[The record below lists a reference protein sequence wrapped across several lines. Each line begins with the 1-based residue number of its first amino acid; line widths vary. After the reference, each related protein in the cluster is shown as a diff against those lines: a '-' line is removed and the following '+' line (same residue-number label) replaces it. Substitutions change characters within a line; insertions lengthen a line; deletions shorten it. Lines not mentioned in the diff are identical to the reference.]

1 MPRTPILKRHAAG
14 LALGTALVCF
24 LPGAAGAAD
33 VPLSG
38 TVKSA
43 SGEVMGGVTVSAKAE
58 GATITT
64 TVFSD
69 AAGSYYFP
77 PLPAGKY
84 RIWAQAL
91 SFATAKSEVDLA
103 AARRQDF
110 ALQPMPDFEQQVRQL
125 PGDLILAG
133 LPESTPDDKRL
144 KQIVRNNCTSC
155 HTPSYTLQHRFDET
169 GWNAI
174 IQTMKSINVYGIY
187 KASGEPNPVLDF
199 HQKEL
204 AAYLARARGPGQ
216 GGAGD
221 AFKIV
226 NRPRPSGEAAR
237 AVFKEYDVP
246 LNPDQALPASDHPNN
261 GSDWSLGTPSRVGSL
276 PHDAAADLD
285 GNLWFAAVVPNRT
298 MSIGRIDAKTGA
310 IKPFRVDAPNGMAAV
325 SHGLIRDD
333 KGTIWFNAHI
343 GRGSLAKV
351 DPKTEKVAVYIP
363 PTGMSQI
370 DGPVTLDFDG
380 TGAIWAGTQDGVVR
394 FDPAAE
400 KFTEFKSVTPRTAKG
415 GIGTTYGIAGDRDGN
430 VWWTQMAFDVVAKSD
445 IKTGKSLEWTLP
457 PVVEQIKLATQGDIK
472 FYEGYAPTDIGTPF
486 PWSQGPRRIGID
498 RAAGVLWVANSWGGS
513 LTRVDTATGEMTFVP
528 LPSPATQQPYEARAD
543 KDHNVWVPMWT
554 TDQIAKYEPATSKW
568 TLFDLPTRG
577 TEVRIVNLLEQAG
590 GKEVVFAF
598 PRSSKVAV
606 MTVRS
611 EAEMAALKQESAP

>member
-1 MPRTPILKRHAAG
+1 MTTSLARLAAG
-14 LALGTALVCF
+14 FALGAALSSI
-24 LPGAAGAAD
+24 LPVRADAAD
-33 VPLSG
+33 VLLSG
-38 TVKSA
+38 TVKSS
-43 SGEVMGGVTVSAKAE
+43 SGETLGGVTVSAKAQ

-69 AAGSYYFP
+69 EAGGYYFP

-84 RIWAQAL
+84 RVWAQAL
-91 SFATAKSEVDLA
+91 SFAAAKNELDLA

-110 ALQPMPDFEQQVRQL
+110 VLAPMTDFEQQVRQL

-174 IQTMKSINVYGIY
+174 IQTMKSINVYGVYNPAAEI
-187 KASGEPNPVLDF
+187 NPVLAF

-216 GGAGD
+216 GG
-221 AFKIV
+221 FKITT
-226 NRPRPSGEAAR
+226 RPRPTGEAAR
-237 AVFKEYDVP
+237 AVFKEYDVA
-246 LNPDQALPASDHPNN
+246 LNPDQVLPASDHPND
-261 GSDWSLGTPSRVGSL
+261 GSDWSLGTPSRIGSL

-285 GNLWFAAVVPNRT
+285 GNLWFAATMPNRT
-298 MSIGRIDAKTGA
+298 MSVGRIDAKTGA
-310 IKPFRVDAPNGMAAV
+310 IKPFRVDAPNGLAAV

-333 KGTIWFNAHI
+333 QGMIWFNARI

-351 DPKTEKVAVYIP
+351 DPKTEKVSVYIP
-363 PTGMSQI
+363 PTGISQI

-380 TGAIWAGTQDGVVR
+380 TGGIWAGTQDGVLR

-400 KFTEFKSVTPRTAKG
+400 KFTEFKSMTPRTAKG
-415 GIGTTYGIAGDRDGN
+415 GVGTTYGIAGDRDGN
-430 VWWTQMAFDVVAKSD
+430 VWWTQMAFDILAKSD

-457 PVVEQIKLATQGDIK
+457 PVIEQIKLATAGDIK
-472 FYEGYAPTDIGTPF
+472 FYDTYAPTDIGTPF

-498 RAAGVLWVANSWGGS
+498 REAGVLWVANSWGGS
-513 LTRVDTATGEMTFVP
+513 LTRVDTSTGNMTFVP
-528 LPSPATQQPYEARAD
+528 MPNPATQQPYEARAD
-543 KDHNVWVPMWT
+543 KSHNVWVPMWT
-554 TDQIAKYEPATSKW
+554 TDQIAKYDPATSQW
-568 TLFDLPTRG
+568 TMFDLPTRG
-577 TEVRIVNLLEQAG
+577 TEVRIVNLLEQG
-590 GKEVVFAF
+590 GQKEVVFAF

-606 MTVRS
+606 MNVRS
-611 EAEMAALKQESAP
+611 EADMAALKQQARP

>member
-1 MPRTPILKRHAAG
+1 MPRTTILARHAAR
-14 LALGTALVCF
+14 LALGVALSSLMPAV
-24 LPGAAGAAD
+24 AGAAD
-33 VPLSG
+33 VLLSG
-38 TVKSA
+38 SVKSA
-43 SGEVMGGVTVSAKAE
+43 SGETMGGVTVSAKAQ

-69 AAGSYYFP
+69 ETGGYYFP

-84 RIWAQAL
+84 RVWAQAL
-91 SFATAKSEVDLA
+91 SFAADKSEVDLA

-110 ALQPMPDFEQQVRQL
+110 VLAPLTDFEQRVRQL

-133 LPESTPDDKRL
+133 LPDGTPDDQRL

-187 KASGEPNPVLDF
+187 KPGAEPNQVLDF

-204 AAYLARARGPGQ
+204 AAYLARARGPGA
-216 GGAGD
+216 GG
-221 AFKIV
+221 FKIV
-226 NRPRPSGEAAR
+226 TRPRPSGEAAR
-237 AVFKEYDVP
+237 AVFKEYDVA
-246 LNPDQALPASDHPNN
+246 LNPDQALPAPDHPND

-285 GNLWFAAVVPNRT
+285 GNLWFAATMPNRT
-298 MSIGRIDAKTGA
+298 MSVGRIDAKTGA
-310 IKPFRVDAPNGMAAV
+310 VKPFRVDAPNGLAAV
-325 SHGLIRDD
+325 SHGLIRDPQ
-333 KGTIWFNAHI
+333 GMIWFNAHI
-343 GRGSLAKV
+343 GRGSLARI
-351 DPKTEKVAVYIP
+351 DPKTEKVSVYIP

-380 TGAIWAGTQDGVVR
+380 TGGIWAGTQDGVLH

-400 KFTEFKSVTPRTAKG
+400 KFAEYKSMTPRTPKG
-415 GIGTTYGIAGDRDGN
+415 GVGTTYGIAGDRDGN
-430 VWWTQMAFDVVAKSD
+430 VWWTQMAFDIVAKSD
-445 IKTGKSLEWTLP
+445 VKTGKSLEWTLP
-457 PVVEQIKLATQGDIK
+457 PVVEQIKLATPVDIK
-472 FYEGYAPTDIGTPF
+472 FYDTYAPTDIGTPF

-498 RAAGVLWVANSWGGS
+498 REAGVLWVANSWGGS
-513 LTRVDTATGEMTFVP
+513 LTRVDTTTGNMTFVP
-528 LPSPATQQPYEARAD
+528 LPNPATQQPYEARAD
-543 KDHNVWVPMWT
+543 KSHNVWVPMWT
-554 TDQIAKYEPATSKW
+554 TDQIAKYDPASSQW
-568 TLFDLPTRG
+568 TMFDLPTRG
-577 TEVRIVNLLEQAG
+577 TEVRIVNLLEERGQ
-590 GKEVVFAF
+590 KEVVFAF

-611 EAEMAALKQESAP
+611 ETELAALKQQARP

>member
-1 MPRTPILKRHAAG
+1 MTRTTNLARHAAG
-14 LALGTALVCF
+14 FALCAVLSAVLPAAAQAGDAL
-24 LPGAAGAAD
+24 
-33 VPLSG
+33 LSG
-38 TVKSA
+38 TVKSS
-43 SGEVMGGVTVSAKAE
+43 SGETMGGVTVSAKAE

-69 AAGSYYFP
+69 ETGGYYFP

-84 RIWAQAL
+84 RVWAQAL
-91 SFATAKSEVDLA
+91 SFAAAKSEVDLA

-110 ALQPMPDFEQQVRQL
+110 VLAPMTDFEQQVRQL
-125 PGDLILAG
+125 PGDLVLAG
-133 LPESTPDDKRL
+133 LPENTPDDKRL

-187 KASGEPNPVLDF
+187 KPGAEANPVLDF

-204 AAYLARARGPGQ
+204 AAYLARARGPAE
-216 GGAGD
+216 GG
-221 AFKIV
+221 FKIV
-226 NRPRPSGEAAR
+226 TRPRPTGEAAR

-246 LNPDQALPASDHPNN
+246 LNPDQALPAPDHPND

-285 GNLWFAAVVPNRT
+285 GNLWFAATMPNRT
-298 MSIGRIDAKTGA
+298 MSVGRIDSKTGA

-333 KGTIWFNAHI
+333 NGTIWFNAHI
-343 GRGSLAKV
+343 GRGSLAKI
-351 DPKTEKVAVYIP
+351 DPKTEKLAVYIP

-380 TGAIWAGTQDGVVR
+380 TGGIWAGTQDGVLR

-400 KFTEFKSVTPRTAKG
+400 KFAEYKSMTPRTAKG

-430 VWWTQMAFDVVAKSD
+430 VWWTQMAFDIVAKSD
-445 IKTGKSLEWTLP
+445 VKTGKSLEWTLP
-457 PVVEQIKLATQGDIK
+457 PVIEQIKLATPGDIK
-472 FYEGYAPTDIGTPF
+472 FYDTYAPTDIGTPF

-498 RAAGVLWVANSWGGS
+498 REAGVLWVANSWGGS
-513 LTRVDTATGEMTFVP
+513 LTRVDTSTGNMTFVP
-528 LPSPATQQPYEARAD
+528 LPNPATQQPYEARTY
-543 KDHNVWVPMWT
+543 KSHNVWVPMWT
-554 TDQIAKYEPATSKW
+554 TDQIAKYDPATSKW
-568 TLFDLPTRG
+568 TMFDLPTRG
-577 TEVRIVNLLEQAG
+577 TEVRIVNLLEQNG
-590 GKEVVFAF
+590 QKEVVFAF

-606 MTVRS
+606 MNVRS
-611 EAEMAALKQESAP
+611 EADLAALKQQARP

>member
-1 MPRTPILKRHAAG
+1 MTRTTSLAGHAAG
-14 LALGTALVCF
+14 FALSVALSSI
-24 LPGAAGAAD
+24 LPTPAGAAD
-33 VPLSG
+33 VLLSG
-38 TVKSA
+38 TVKSS
-43 SGEVMGGVTVSAKAE
+43 SGEIMGGVTVSAKAE

-69 AAGSYYFP
+69 EAGGYYFP

-84 RIWAQAL
+84 RVWAQAL
-91 SFATAKSEVDLA
+91 SFTAAKSEVDLA

-110 ALQPMPDFEQQVRQL
+110 VLQPMTDFEQQVRQL

-155 HTPSYTLQHRFDET
+155 HTPSYTLQHRFDES

-187 KASGEPNPVLDF
+187 RLGAEANPVLDF

-216 GGAGD
+216 GGVDGG
-221 AFKIV
+221 FKIV
-226 NRPRPSGEAAR
+226 TRPRPAGEAAR
-237 AVFKEYDVP
+237 AVFREYDVP
-246 LNPDQALPASDHPNN
+246 LNPDQALPAPDHPVD

-285 GNLWFAAVVPNRT
+285 GNLWFAATMPNRT
-298 MSIGRIDAKTGA
+298 MSVGRIDPRTGA
-310 IKPFRVDAPNGMAAV
+310 IKPFKVDASNGLAAV

-333 KGTIWFNAHI
+333 KGIIWFNAHI
-343 GRGSLAKV
+343 GRGSLARI
-351 DPKTEKVAVYIP
+351 DPKTEKLSVYIP

-370 DGPVTLDFDG
+370 EGPVTLDFDG
-380 TGAIWAGTQDGVVR
+380 TGSIWAGTLDGVLR
-394 FDPAAE
+394 FDPVAE

-430 VWWTQMAFDVVAKSD
+430 VWWTQMAFDIVAKSD

-457 PVVEQIKLATQGDIK
+457 PVVEQIKLATPGDIK
-472 FYEGYAPTDIGTPF
+472 FYDTYAPTDIGTPF

-498 RAAGVLWVANSWGGS
+498 REAGVLWVANSWGGS
-513 LTRVDTATGEMTFVP
+513 LTRVDTSTGNMTFVP
-528 LPSPATQQPYEARAD
+528 MPNPATQQPYEARVD
-543 KDHNVWVPMWT
+543 RDHNVWAPMWT
-554 TDQIAKYEPATSKW
+554 TDQIAKYDPATSKW
-568 TLFDLPTRG
+568 TIFELPTRG

-590 GKEVVFAF
+590 RKDVVFAF

-606 MTVRS
+606 MSVRS
-611 EAEMAALKQESAP
+611 EADLATLKQQARP